1 MPVSEKDVRAIQ
13 ACYPQIYLACH
24 TRHPR
29 RPSNSEGISANDSMI
44 LGHLETT
51 ASMRAGDL
59 AKHLGVVPSTL
70 SATIKRLARQGYVL
84 RSTDTRDKRVVHL
97 RLSAAGAQAM
107 QAGSVLDS
115 RLVSAMLARLTPPE
129 RGQALAGLALL
140 ARASRTL
147 NTRAGHWAARGN

>member
-1 MPVSEKDVRAIQ
+1 MQ

-29 RPSNSEGISANDSMI
+29 SSDDGISANDSMI

-70 SATIKRLARQGYVL
+70 SATIKRLAKKGYLVK
-84 RSTDTRDKRVVHL
+84 SHTARDRRVVNL
-97 RLSAAGAQAM
+97 RLSMSGARAM
-107 QAGSVLDS
+107 QAGSVLET
-115 RLVSAMLARLTPPE
+115 RRVAAMLARLTSAE
-129 RGQALAGLALL
+129 RQCALEGLALL
-140 ARASRTL
+140 ARASRSL
-147 NTRAGHWAARGN
+147 NPKSGEPR

>member
-1 MPVSEKDVRAIQ
+1 MRVSEKDVRAIQ

-29 RPSNSEGISANDSMI
+29 SPSTEQGISANDSMI

-70 SATIKRLARQGYVL
+70 SATIKRLARKGYLV
-84 RSTDTRDKRVVHL
+84 RSQAPGDRRVVNL
-97 RLSAAGAQAM
+97 RLSAAGAKAM
-107 QAGSVLDS
+107 QGGSVLET
-115 RLVSAMLARLTPPE
+115 RRVAAMLGRLTVADRE
-129 RGQALAGLALL
+129 RAIAGLALL
-140 ARASRTL
+140 ARASGAL
-147 NTRAGHWAARGN
+147 NPKSGEPR

>member
-1 MPVSEKDVRAIQ
+1 MAVSDKDVRAVQ

-29 RPSNSEGISANDSMI
+29 KPSTDAGISANDSMI

-70 SATIKRLARQGYVL
+70 SATIKRLAKQGYLV
-84 RSTDTRDKRVVHL
+84 RTSPTTDKRVVTL
-97 RLSAAGAQAM
+97 RLSAAGAKAM
-107 QAGSVLDS
+107 QGGSVLDT
-115 RLVSAMLARLTPPE
+115 RRVTAMLGRLTAAE
-129 RGQALAGLALL
+129 RARALDGIGLL
-140 ARASRTL
+140 ARASRAI
-147 NTRAGHWAARGN
+147 NPKSGEPR

>member
-1 MPVSEKDVRAIQ
+1 MRVPEKDVRAVQ

-29 RPSNSEGISANDSMI
+29 SSDEGISANDSMI

-70 SATIKRLARQGYVL
+70 SASIKRLARKGL
-84 RSTDTRDKRVVHL
+84 LIKSHGPGDRRVVNL
-97 RLSAAGAQAM
+97 RLSAAGARAM
-107 QAGSVLDS
+107 QAGSVLETK
-115 RLVSAMLARLTPPE
+115 RVAAMLARLTTAE
-129 RGQALAGLALL
+129 RHRALDGIALL
-140 ARASRTL
+140 ARASRSI
-147 NTRAGHWAARGN
+147 NPKSGEAR